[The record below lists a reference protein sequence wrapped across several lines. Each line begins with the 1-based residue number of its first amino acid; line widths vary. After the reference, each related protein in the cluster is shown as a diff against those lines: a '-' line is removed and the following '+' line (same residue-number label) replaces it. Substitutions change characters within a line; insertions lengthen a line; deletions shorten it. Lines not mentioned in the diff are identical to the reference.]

1 MASAGNLGM
10 MGRVGAKAALYHII
24 IEYQRDKNPANIGC
38 CSNKKKRRD
47 SCMLPCKCRYF
58 KRIFPCAAIGAAIWE
73 PVNSN
78 FQSIFEF
85 EICFSALKRNI
96 QPQPRQHKSQLS
108 VNRIRLMVSNLNLHR
123 SGGDRSHVPR
133 QRRCQVRAGCWWPGQ
148 PSHPGSQGL
157 HTVPVQ
163 NHQVHGAALLQW

>member
-1 MASAGNLGM
+1 MYGVSSKPRDDGHSSPYHIRENIRETRIRQTLA
-10 MGRVGAKAALYHII
+10 AALS
-24 IEYQRDKNPANIGC
+24 DKE
-38 CSNKKKRRD
+38 KRRN

-73 PVNSN
+73 PVDSN

-85 EICFSALKRNI
+85 EICLSALKSNI
-96 QPQPRQHKSQLS
+96 LPQPHQHKSQLS
-108 VNRIRLMVSNLNLHR
+108 VNRIRLKVSNLNLHR

-133 QRRCQVRAGCWWPGQ
+133 QRRSQVRAGGRGPGQ
-148 PSHPGSQGL
+148 PSHPGRQGL